1 MPSFIQN
8 KQLSKANLSLY
19 NYFKEQ
25 QNGPIPFSL
34 DVQHDQTGKHV
45 VFIVGAHGNEPGA
58 IIAAQKLHTDL
69 ITRPELMLNGKVSFI
84 LGNPE
89 AVRRNQKFIYSD
101 LNQSFTPRIKNGSES
116 KRVEEISQYFETNP
130 TIDLVL
136 DVYSSVKNKPRIVF
150 YSINDIEH
158 LKLASKISRFSL
170 FVNINE
176 EMFPGTLILS
186 ASKHG
191 ILSYGVSMGNE
202 MLDRSISIAYDMM
215 VAALE
220 RNDIIEKKVLEREKL
235 LRKPDIIDI
244 YYPRETIK
252 PQEGFEFANNTIK
265 TSDQIKKGEIYA
277 TYQGGFYMA
286 HEDSYVLLL
295 TKKVKRD
302 NLGFLCKKYTLVVKQ
317 RVEKPEGEA
326 DK

>member
-89 AVRRNQKFIYSD
+89 AVRRNQKFIS
-101 LNQSFTPRIKNGSES
+101 RIKNGSES